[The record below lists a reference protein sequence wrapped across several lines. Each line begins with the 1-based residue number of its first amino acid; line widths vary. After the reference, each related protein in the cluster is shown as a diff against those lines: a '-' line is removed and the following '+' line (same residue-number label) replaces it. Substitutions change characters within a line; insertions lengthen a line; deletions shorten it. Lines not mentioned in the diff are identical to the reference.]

1 MVKKNN
7 SLQTEDIYAEID
19 SVKVLEFPDNK
30 GWSKVISD
38 ATSFMDTLSP
48 LEINNF
54 EDVEHYLKMAYAYR
68 MNDIQQH
75 LIMLDWND
83 VRQPLVQGECKSI
96 LILPSVKA
104 DSPENLMNNILSY
117 CDKYINQE
125 EDTYMIH
132 YFLPAN
138 VDNQTFY
145 YLMERHRVIC
155 PKFIKCRPVVGCSL
169 LSDATLPYMAVM
181 VVYKCSKA

>member
-68 MNDIQQH
+68 MNDIQ
-75 LIMLDWND
+75 
-83 VRQPLVQGECKSI
+83 
-96 LILPSVKA
+96 
-104 DSPENLMNNILSY
+104 
-117 CDKYINQE
+117 
-125 EDTYMIH
+125 
-132 YFLPAN
+132 
-138 VDNQTFY
+138 
-145 YLMERHRVIC
+145 
-155 PKFIKCRPVVGCSL
+155 
-169 LSDATLPYMAVM
+169 
-181 VVYKCSKA
+181 